1 MRWSRPIMRSAPI
14 SLAQALLIKTIDMI
28 LISIHPFAF
37 KKLFLLV
44 VAFLCVSSALCFAD
58 SLFMTRHY
66 ASDQHR
72 TTFGPFR
79 STDIRSSASVAFAT
93 ANIERNDGCGTSQLS
108 SFRTDG
114 RCVTASGR
122 GCILNLPDLCALG
135 RSVAVDPA
143 EESSFCTLDDRSI
156 FPF

>member
-1 MRWSRPIMRSAPI
+1 
-14 SLAQALLIKTIDMI
+14 MI

-72 TTFGPFR
+72 TNSGLFR
-79 STDIRSSASVAFAT
+79 STNIRSSVHVAFAS
-93 ANIERNDGCGTSQLS
+93 ASLERNNGCAGSQLS
-108 SFRTDG
+108 SFRTG
-114 RCVTASGR
+114 GYLTSRGVTANR
-122 GCILNLPDLCALG
+122 WGCVLNLPDLSAFG
-135 RSVAVDPA
+135 RSVGVDAA
-143 EESSFCTLDDRSI
+143 EESSSCFTIADRAT
-156 FPF
+156 FLF

>member
-1 MRWSRPIMRSAPI
+1 
-14 SLAQALLIKTIDMI
+14 MI

-44 VAFLCVSSALCFAD
+44 VAFLCVSSAVCFSD

-66 ASDQHR
+66 ASDQQR
-72 TTFGPFR
+72 TIFGPFR
-79 STDIRSSASVAFAT
+79 STTIRSSVRVAFAT

-114 RCVTASGR
+114 YLTSRYVTLSGR
-122 GCILNLPDLCALG
+122 GSILNLRDLCALG
-135 RSVAVDPA
+135 RSVPVDPA
-143 EESSFCTLDDRSI
+143 EESSFCTLDDRPI